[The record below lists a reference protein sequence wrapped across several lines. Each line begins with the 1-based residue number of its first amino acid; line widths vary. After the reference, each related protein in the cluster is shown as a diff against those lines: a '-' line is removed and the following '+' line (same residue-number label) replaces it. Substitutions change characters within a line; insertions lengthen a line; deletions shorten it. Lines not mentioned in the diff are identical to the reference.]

1 MRPGAAS
8 FDWRS
13 SGAQATIVV
22 ISTIVVALWVY
33 NKPIVF
39 SDESFAY
46 IDFAR
51 ELQQGRSST
60 QNFLRLP
67 VFPAILRAFHITDLS
82 HSVSG
87 LIFFHSCLAVAS
99 CWLFYLTAR
108 LLQPRGAFILSLVFI
123 ASLLP
128 FLQVKHIMTEQTFLF
143 ETMLTLYGLVAYLVA
158 RTRREA
164 LISITILG
172 MGTALMM
179 LTRPQGAYV
188 VPVLFGLVAVLA
200 WRRMLVA
207 FLSAVLVVGVVW
219 AVHVIEKRALAS
231 SELSRPSS
239 ESWRRTGKVALF
251 VFYLEDGSKP
261 TTERLSLEKAS
272 RVYFDPWLLAVPLH
286 PKFDPEVF
294 SPPLSDEIAAAG
306 DYSGATNTDRAID
319 ENLRWLM
326 RAAIVVALVTL
337 PIAFR
342 YSNWR
347 VMVALLFFGLY
358 LNFPAPLGNS
368 PLFRHAIYAIPVNL
382 LCAYVGMVALVRA
395 LGERYLK
402 KPAIAGI

>member
-1 MRPGAAS
+1 MRLGAAS

-13 SGAQATIVV
+13 SGAPATIVV

-39 SDESFAY
+39 SDESFTY

-51 ELQQGRSST
+51 ELQQRRSST

-108 LLQPRGAFILSLVFI
+108 LLQPRGAFVLSLVFI

-143 ETMLTLYGLVAYLVA
+143 ETMLTVYGLVAYLVA

-164 LISITILG
+164 VISITILG
-172 MGTALMM
+172 MGAALMM

-219 AVHVIEKRALAS
+219 AVQVIEKRALTS
-231 SELSRPSS
+231 SEPSRPSS
-239 ESWRRTGKVALF
+239 ESGRRVALF
-251 VFYLEDGSKP
+251 IFYLEDGSKP
-261 TTERLSLEKAS
+261 TTERLSLEKAY
-272 RVYFDPWLLAVPLH
+272 RLYFDPWLAAVPLH
-286 PKFDPEVF
+286 PKFDPGVF

-347 VMVALLFFGLY
+347 VMVALLVFGLY
-358 LNFPAPLGNS
+358 LNFPALLGNS